1 MNFPISDLVQSHLEP
16 LCPLLGSILRIFGNG
31 LDFRTPRLRIPLT
44 PVGPEDGC
52 MHVVPS
58 AFDELFDSS
67 DPKHL
72 RPETPETPETHGEAL
87 SCKAGEA
94 GSGLEN

>member
-1 MNFPISDLVQSHLEP
+1 M
-16 LCPLLGSILRIFGNG
+16 
-31 LDFRTPRLRIPLT
+31 
-44 PVGPEDGC
+44 GPEDGC

-58 AFDELFDSS
+58 AFDELFNSS

-94 GSGLEN
+94 GSGQTLKLIWFNGSIIINYMNYMSNFFLVVSL